1 MGRKLKKVGAF
12 LKEHWVEIVIGGAL
26 IGGGVALV
34 KFNRSRDF
42 DISEIKIPEIKIPEI
57 KTRRIIHDDGFVE
70 LGNSGC
76 GFFNEKGVEIL
87 SDKFQSVPGKIKEAI
102 RFTTEKGTHT
112 GITFDTPVEK
122 LGEFGKKLMDCTS
135 EKNDTIPV
143 SVFWNKE

>member
-42 DISEIKIPEIKIPEI
+42 KIPEIV
-57 KTRRIIHDDGFVE
+57 HDDGFVE
-70 LGNSGC
+70 LGNSGL
-76 GFFNEKGVEIL
+76 GFFNEKGVETL
-87 SDKFQSVPGKIKEAI
+87 SDKFQNVPGKITEAI
-102 RFTTEKGTHT
+102 RFTNEKGTHT

-122 LGEFGKKLMDCTS
+122 LGEFGKKLMDYRS
-135 EKNDTIPV
+135 EKTDTIPV

>member
-12 LKEHWVEIVIGGAL
+12 LKEHWVEIAIGGVL
-26 IGGGVALV
+26 IGGSIVLV

-42 DISEIKIPEIKIPEI
+42 DISEIKIPEIKTREIIP
-57 KTRRIIHDDGFVE
+57 DDGFVE

-87 SDKFQSVPGKIKEAI
+87 SDKFQNVPGKITEAI

-135 EKNDTIPV
+135 EKTDTIPV